1 MTIQGKITDE
11 NGQPLP
17 GAAIFESDQVGNL
30 TGRGTTS
37 RADGTFD
44 LSVKVNSQAP
54 GFYTIRFLG
63 FRPLTLPKTTA
74 YQIVQLS
81 PTSFDLPPVEIK
93 PQPKKENKILGWL
106 ALFGLLYFFNKKR

>member
-1 MTIQGKITDE
+1 MTIQGQIQDD
-11 NGQPLP
+11 NGRPLP

-37 RADGTFD
+37 RMDGTFD

-54 GFYTIRFLG
+54 GFFTVRFLG
-63 FRPLTLPKTTA
+63 FQPITLPKKTA
-74 YQIVQLS
+74 YQIIQLA
-81 PTSFDLPPVEIK
+81 PASFNLPPVEIK
-93 PQPKKENKILGWL
+93 PEPQKNSKLLGWL